1 MSVASVVTAAV
12 VVVVV
17 VALGLIVGLAWVDY
31 TDEADHQR
39 RMARAQRRRHG

>member
-1 MSVASVVTAAV
+1 MRGYHARGFLI
-12 VVVVV
+12 
-17 VALGLIVGLAWVDY
+17 ALGLIVGLAWVDY

>member
-1 MSVASVVTAAV
+1 MSVASVVTAA
-12 VVVVV
+12 VVVV